1 MSLLTLFGCGQKQDL
16 PTIENFE
23 LNKYLGT
30 WYEVQRLP
38 NSFEKNLKCV
48 TATYSLRDNGK
59 INVYNKGVNSKTGK
73 TDDITGYATVP
84 NAKKPAQLKVTFFWP
99 FGGDYYVIDLDS
111 SYTTAL
117 VGVPNRKYLW
127 LLSREPDIEESRLQ
141 QMLKVAKDQGFDVD
155 ALEKIKH
162 DCD

>member
-1 MSLLTLFGCGQKQDL
+1 MSVFSILGCGPKQGL
-16 PTIENFE
+16 PTVQNFE
-23 LNKYLGT
+23 LDKYLGT

-48 TATYSLRDNGK
+48 TATYSLRKNGK

-84 NAKKPAQLKVTFFWP
+84 DKEKLAQLKVTFFWP

-111 SYTTAL
+111 NYSTAL
-117 VGVPNRKYLW
+117 VGAPNRKYLW
-127 LLSREPDIEESRLQ
+127 LLSREPSIEPSRLNE
-141 QMLKVAKDQGFDVD
+141 MIKIAKDQGFDVQ
-155 ALEKIKH
+155 ALEKIEH
-162 DCD
+162 NCD